1 LDSVVIVNVVIQDA
15 KLRKRPCVIF
25 KEDIKKAYD
34 FVKWSF
40 LCTMLG
46 RLGFCTGWISWI
58 KGYMESSTMSVLV
71 NGSPIEEFCNQK
83 SLRQADP
90 MAFFLFLVIAEG
102 LVGLTRIVVAKTL
115 FVGSKVGGKDLCIS
129 LL

>member
-1 LDSVVIVNVVIQDA
+1 
-15 KLRKRPCVIF
+15 
-25 KEDIKKAYD
+25 
-34 FVKWSF
+34 
-40 LCTMLG
+40 
-46 RLGFCTGWISWI
+46 
-58 KGYMESSTMSVLV
+58 MESSTMSVLV